1 MIEMLLPCFNMV
13 AGLGLQGEFGVFGFG
28 AELTAQAT
36 VNLTQTM
43 TKTETRSKGIQLNVD
58 LSGVEGRGITDYNDY
73 PLLPGEKV
81 NRYRFMSFYLEGS
94 TNNFNDF
101 FSYVVDPEWLASN
114 SEEARALRE
123 AKGKANKAWRVLHRV
138 TYVERPALMGFGRDV
153 RQLAVADSTD
163 ELSQLKAKV
172 ETLENQNA
180 EMLVKLNA
188 ILNKLDSKP

>member
-1 MIEMLLPCFNMV
+1 
-13 AGLGLQGEFGVFGFG
+13 
-28 AELTAQAT
+28 
-36 VNLTQTM
+36 
-43 TKTETRSKGIQLNVD
+43 
-58 LSGVEGRGITDYNDY
+58 
-73 PLLPGEKV
+73 
-81 NRYRFMSFYLEGS
+81 MSFYLEGS

-163 ELSQLKAKV
+163 ELTQLQAKV
-172 ETLENQNA
+172 ETLEKQNA

>member
-1 MIEMLLPCFNMV
+1 MD
-13 AGLGLQGEFGVFGFG
+13 AGLGGQGDFAVFGVGV
-28 AELTAQAT
+28 ELTAQAT
-36 VNLTQTM
+36 VNMTQTM

-58 LSGVEGRGITDYNDY
+58 LSGVESRRVTDYDDY
-73 PLLPGEKV
+73 PILPGEKV

-94 TNNFNDF
+94 TNNFHDF

-138 TYVERPALMGFGRDV
+138 TYAERPALMGFGRDV
-153 RQLAVADSTD
+153 RQLAAAESIN